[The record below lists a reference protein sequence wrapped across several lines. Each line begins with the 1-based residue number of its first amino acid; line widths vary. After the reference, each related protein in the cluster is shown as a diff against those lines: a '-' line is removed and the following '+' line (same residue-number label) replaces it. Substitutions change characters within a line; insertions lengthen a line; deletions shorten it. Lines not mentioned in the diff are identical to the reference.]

1 MEFSTVMLIL
11 GCVSIFRLGT
21 NYAVALIVRVALDKF
36 YEDKFRQLNKYM
48 VRKALYK
55 IVMSMC
61 YVIVYNV
68 VSSLNYPVW
77 QSLSLMGMLGL
88 VELTVFAYYDR
99 PSYGYAQLKQL
110 LGALRWVIV

>member
-11 GCVSIFRLGT
+11 GCVSVFRLGM

-36 YEDKFRQLNKYM
+36 YEDKFSQLNKYM

-68 VSSLNYPVW
+68 VSSLNYPVQ
-77 QSLSLMGMLGL
+77 QSLLLMGMLSL

-110 LGALRWVIV
+110 LGALRWIIV